1 MQYLKK
7 AIYLG
12 ISMVFIIGLGS
23 GCAVQKNDFAK
34 KKYKISKN
42 KPPAQR
48 YYSKG
53 SIFTPRR

>member
-1 MQYLKK
+1 MRELKR
-7 AIYLG
+7 ALCLG
-12 ISMVFIIGLGS
+12 LSMAFIMGLGS